1 MRKNCLSSSQNT
13 ITHPLIRTLIHVDT
27 VNTQKQKTFINE
39 DATILSLEAV
49 VILHGKKEGG
59 GKEEGESEREREA
72 MKGNRTCRGSQG
84 SRWSGKG
91 TEEDG
96 GR

>member
-1 MRKNCLSSSQNT
+1 M
-13 ITHPLIRTLIHVDT
+13 
-27 VNTQKQKTFINE
+27 E
-39 DATILSLEAV
+39 
-49 VILHGKKEGG
+49 GKKTREGWERG
-59 GKEEGESEREREA
+59 REGEREA
-72 MKGNRTCRGSQG
+72 MKGNSTCRGSQG